1 VRPLALWRYEVR
13 RAGWA
18 ALLTPPVAIGLVL
31 VLVVVDA
38 ASGTSEASTARA
50 LFALMEMVLPL
61 AAGIGTASL
70 IGHDPG
76 VEWQLTLPTPYRATL
91 LRRFGVTLGWTA
103 LVAGILAAGM
113 VSTGWWDRAPANH
126 GSLAG
131 QLIWL
136 APTLWLGAAGLLAA
150 VLLRNPAAASGLI
163 AGVWILE
170 QILADA
176 VQAHY
181 WSRLLYLFAST
192 RGAVPEEWGANRL
205 TLVASAICLA
215 GAAWLLLG
223 RAERL
228 VRGAAQ

>member
-1 VRPLALWRYEVR
+1 MALWRCEVR

-18 ALLTPPVAIGLVL
+18 ALLTPPVATGLVL
-31 VLVVVDA
+31 VLVFAGA
-38 ASGTSEASTARA
+38 ASGTSEADTALA
-50 LFALMEMVLPL
+50 LFALMEMAIPL
-61 AAGIGTASL
+61 AAGIGAASL

-91 LRRFGVTLGWTA
+91 LRRFGVTMGWTA
-103 LVAGILAAGM
+103 LVAGGLAAAL
-113 VSTGWWDRAPANH
+113 VTTGWWDRAPGNH
-126 GSLAG
+126 GALAG

-136 APTLWLGAAGLLAA
+136 APTLWLGAAGLLAGA
-150 VLLRNPAAASGLI
+150 LLRNPAAASGLI

-170 QILADA
+170 QVLADA

-192 RGAVPEEWGANRL
+192 RGAAAEDWAANRL

-215 GAAWLLLG
+215 GIAWPLLG
-223 RAERL
+223 RPERL
-228 VRGAAQ
+228 LRGGAL